1 MEALRKIQ
9 SELKAP
15 KSQFNSFGKYKYRNC
30 EDVLEALKPLLAKH
44 KCTLNITDEV
54 KELAGLVFVEATA
67 TISDGKLVIMSKAQ
81 AGIDPSRKG
90 FILN

>member
-44 KCTLNITDEV
+44 KCTLNITD
-54 KELAGLVFVEATA
+54 
-67 TISDGKLVIMSKAQ
+67 
-81 AGIDPSRKG
+81 
-90 FILN
+90 